1 VAEVMELVDIR
12 PRRPELKA
20 SALSGGNQQKVI
32 LAKWLARRG
41 ALLLLDKPT
50 QSIDVAAKGQDH
62 PPLRHVVPRRGGAVV
77 PSTDLG
83 QLARLGDRVLA
94 VRQGRIAAAL
104 DRPTS
109 LDEPTLR
116 NAIGG

>member
-1 VAEVMELVDIR
+1 MELVDIR

-32 LAKWLARRG
+32 LAKWLARRV
-41 ALLLLDKPT
+41 AVLLLDEPT
-50 QSIDVAAKGQDH
+50 QGIDVAAKVQIHALIRG
-62 PPLRHVVPRRGGAVV
+62 VVARGGGTLIH
-77 PSTDLG
+77 SSDLG
-83 QLARLGDRVLA
+83 ELARLCDRVLA

-104 DRPTS
+104 DRPAS
-109 LDEPTLR
+109 LDESTLN